1 MKPVS
6 LVVTIFLALVAVG
19 QFLRFVFQVDVK
31 VGGIT
36 VPLWLSLVASVFA
49 GALAIMLWL
58 ENRRK

>member
-6 LVVTIFLALVAVG
+6 LAVTIFLALVAVG
-19 QFLRFVFQVDVK
+19 QLLRFVFK
-31 VGGIT
+31 VEVTAGGLT

-58 ENRRK
+58 ENRKK

>member
-19 QFLRFVFQVDVK
+19 QSAIVFQVEVTA
-31 VGGIT
+31 GGLT
-36 VPLWLSLVASVFA
+36 VPLWLSLAASVFA
-49 GALAIMLWL
+49 GALAVMLWL

>member
-1 MKPVS
+1 MKPAS

-19 QFLRFVFQVDVK
+19 QFLRFVFQVEVTA
-31 VGGIT
+31 GGLT